1 MNINVIKPIVIKKYF
16 LKLLASLICKS
27 LNKIKRLRTS
37 KGSLLLKLLRE

>member
-27 LNKIKRLRTS
+27 LNKIKRLRIS
-37 KGSLLLKLLRE
+37 KETL